1 MIGLMTMNRKL
12 IINELDRHFI
22 NPKCELEYTKD
33 YELLLSVMLSAQT
46 TDKSVNAATREL
58 YKKYDTLEKLST
70 LSEDEISSYISRI
83 GFHNVKSK
91 NFKKIVSILKD
102 IGYVPNDRKF
112 LESLPG
118 VGRKTASVVLGQL
131 FDVPSFA
138 VDTHVFRL
146 AHRFGI
152 TNSKDDVLSTEKK
165 LKKYFKESEYN
176 RVNSQMVLFGRYIC
190 TSKKPKCELCNLKN
204 ICKEKTFNSLTTT
217 LKNDIN
223 SE

>member
-70 LSEDEISSYISRI
+70 LSENEISSYISRI

-102 IGYVPNDRKF
+102 IGYVPNDREF

-118 VGRKTASVVLGQL
+118 VGRKTASVVLGEL

-152 TNSKDDVLSTEKK
+152 TNSKDDVLST
-165 LKKYFKESEYN
+165 
-176 RVNSQMVLFGRYIC
+176 
-190 TSKKPKCELCNLKN
+190 
-204 ICKEKTFNSLTTT
+204 
-217 LKNDIN
+217 
-223 SE
+223 

>member
-70 LSEDEISSYISRI
+70 LSENEISSYISRI

-118 VGRKTASVVLGQL
+118 VGRKTASVVLGEL

>member
-12 IINELDRHFI
+12 IINEFDRHFI

-46 TDKSVNAATREL
+46 TDKSVNTATREL

-70 LSEDEISSYISRI
+70 LSENEISSYISRI

-102 IGYVPNDRKF
+102 IGYVPNDREF

-118 VGRKTASVVLGQL
+118 VGRKTASVVLGEL

-204 ICKEKTFNSLTTT
+204 ICKEKN
-217 LKNDIN
+217 IQ
-223 SE
+223 

>member
-70 LSEDEISSYISRI
+70 LSENEISSYISRI

-102 IGYVPNDRKF
+102 IGYVPNDREF

-118 VGRKTASVVLGQL
+118 VGRKTASVVLGEL

-204 ICKEKTFNSLTTT
+204 ICKKKTFNSLTTT
-217 LKNDIN
+217 LKNNIN

>member
-70 LSEDEISSYISRI
+70 LSENEISSYISRI

-102 IGYVPNDRKF
+102 IGYVPNDREF

-118 VGRKTASVVLGQL
+118 VGRKTASVVLGEL

-204 ICKEKTFNSLTTT
+204 ICKEKNFQ
-217 LKNDIN
+217 
-223 SE
+223 